1 MKLSNKT
8 LVYIYVVVL
17 FVLTYLFAS
26 RLITSL
32 KTGEFDYIRLG
43 INAVLLTYII
53 IKVVKLGKIENDKS
67 ENWQLIKERRKQ

>member
-67 ENWQLIKERRKQ
+67 EN